1 MNKLNWKK
9 LLLQV
14 LTLVAT
20 AFTTGSIAV
29 ATVANDAVPSFLV
42 AEQAPTEK
50 AIKWPTVKPGNDY
63 ALTINLEL
71 TTQRGTPGQKCYVES
86 VEMVLRTN
94 GALPPYK
101 AVKSEVVRIVNA
113 AFSNICPE
121 SDINVLVGGAMPK
134 NYYGEEMAVI
144 RVQDKAQD
152 QLPPSK

>member
-1 MNKLNWKK
+1 MKFDWKK
-9 LLLQV
+9 LLGQV
-14 LTLVAT
+14 LRMVIAAVLGGGV
-20 AFTTGSIAV
+20 AV
-29 ATVANDAVPSFLV
+29 ATVANDAAPSFLV

-86 VEMVLRTN
+86 VEMVLRTD
-94 GALPPYK
+94 GALPAYK
-101 AVKSEVVRIVNA
+101 AVKAEVVRIVNA

-134 NYYGEEMAVI
+134 GYYGEEMAVI
-144 RVQDKAQD
+144 RIQDKEQD

>member
-1 MNKLNWKK
+1 MKNLNWKR
-9 LLLQV
+9 LLLNLLGVV
-14 LTLVAT
+14 LT

-42 AEQAPTEK
+42 AEQPVEK
-50 AIKWPTVKPGNDY
+50 AATLPEKRGNDY

-71 TTQRGTPGQKCYVES
+71 AAQRGTPGQRCYVES
-86 VEMVLRTN
+86 VEMVLRTD
-94 GALPPYK
+94 GVLPPYK
-101 AVKSEVVRIVNA
+101 AIKAEVVRIVNA

-144 RVQDKAQD
+144 RVQDKEQE
-152 QLPPSK
+152 QLPPAQ